1 MDRLENV
8 QDVDCY
14 TNASSS
20 DNKAGW
26 NIVDMFRKSSY
37 NDRAASTIAP
47 QRKQKK
53 TGRNDLQRKSMP
65 PILDKLKLNADDE
78 EHQQVIST
86 STNGGEGRLPR
97 TVSFHHRSCPKIC
110 FGPLDSLY
118 DHDTNTEANDSS
130 SVVSEVTLMTYSN
143 EEAAIIKE
151 EFIKQLKL
159 TMKQTTKQLSLAEKE
174 VLLHEIKE
182 EQEQKFLKQYAID
195 KIKTKYFNKFVS
207 Q

>member
-1 MDRLENV
+1 
-8 QDVDCY
+8 
-14 TNASSS
+14 
-20 DNKAGW
+20 
-26 NIVDMFRKSSY
+26 MFRKSSY

-65 PILDKLKLNADDE
+65 PTLDKLKLNADDE
-78 EHQQVIST
+78 EHQQVISAN
-86 STNGGEGRLPR
+86 TNGGEGRLPR
-97 TVSFHHRSCPKIC
+97 TVSFHHRSCPNIC

-182 EQEQKFLKQYAID
+182 EQEQKFLR
-195 KIKTKYFNKFVS
+195 
-207 Q
+207 